1 MATPLLTTKLYIP
14 PIRPELVPRPRLI
27 ERLNMGLQGK
37 LILISAPAGSGKTTL
52 LSEWIAGCEPHIGVA
67 WVSLDERDNDPAR
80 FLAYLVAACRRCPSG
95 SQKIQPNL
103 GEGVLDALQSPRPP
117 PVEDLLTPLLNQIN
131 SLPDHLVLVLDDYHL
146 ITARPVHEALIFL
159 LDHLPANMHL
169 VIATRSDPPLPLA
182 RLRGRG
188 QLTELRQTDLRFT
201 LDEVTEFLNQVMG
214 LALSVDEVAA
224 LAARTEG
231 WIAGLQMAAVSIQ
244 GQDMGR
250 VASFIQAFTGSD
262 RYILDYLVEEVLQG
276 QPKRVQ
282 TFLLQTAILTR
293 LSGPLCDAVV
303 GIEEPTDWRQEGS
316 LPGHLSAAASGRE
329 ILEYLERTNLFVV
342 PLDDRRAWYR
352 YHRLFADLLQQRL
365 HQLRPELAPTLHRRA
380 SAWYEQNGLM
390 AEAIDHAVSAGDFE
404 RAADLIERAAE
415 TTLMR
420 SEVATL
426 QSWLEALPDDL
437 VRTRPLLCV
446 YHAWLLLLSGHPL
459 DMAEARLQEAIDTDV
474 SGTISGEVA
483 VFRALIATY
492 QGDTRRSA
500 ELAHQALEL
509 LPEKSLFLRSLVA
522 GFLGLNYFYRGDVV
536 TAREALE
543 EAVRIGQA
551 VGNLMNTVLAL
562 CHLAELSILQGQ
574 LHQARAFYNQALE
587 LAVDEQGRPR
597 PIAGIALTG
606 LGNLLQ
612 EWNDLEGAA
621 RHISQGIELIKN
633 WGEVGAISGY
643 IALAR
648 LKQVQG
654 DVRGANDMIQKARQ
668 LAIKFDAMEM
678 DDILVAAIQARL
690 WLDQDNLEAASHW
703 VEAREVAGD
712 FDSWVS
718 AKQNDRTL
726 SLAQAIEYV
735 TLARVY
741 IARDQDD
748 KALAMLAALL
758 QVAERAGWLGFVI
771 EILILQVL
779 AFQKQDNTLQAIATL
794 ERALSL
800 AEPSAY
806 VRSFIDAG
814 PPMARLLYQ
823 AATRGIAPAY
833 ASKLLAT
840 FETEIQ
846 GEEKRVI
853 SPVEDPR
860 SKADRAPP
868 LPSPPALIEP
878 LSERELE
885 VLQLIAEGLS
895 NQEIAQRLFISL
907 RTVKWH
913 TSNIYGKLGVKNR
926 TEAAAKAREL
936 ELLSNS

>member
-67 WVSLDERDNDPAR
+67 WVSLDERDNDPAG
-80 FLAYLVAACRRCPSG
+80 FLAYLMAAC
-95 SQKIQPNL
+95 QKIQPNL

-146 ITARPVHEALIFL
+146 ITARPVHEALVFL

-201 LDEVTEFLNQVMG
+201 FDEVTEFLNQVMG
-214 LALSVDEVAA
+214 LTLSVDEVAA

-231 WIAGLQMAAVSIQ
+231 WIAGLQMAAVSLQ

-250 VASFIQAFTGSD
+250 VASFIRAFTGSD
-262 RYILDYLVEEVLQG
+262 RYILDYLVEEVLQR

-282 TFLLQTAILTR
+282 TFLLQTAILAR

-303 GIEEPTDWRQEGS
+303 EIEEPTDRRQEDS
-316 LPGHLSAAASGRE
+316 LPGHLFAAASGRE
-329 ILEYLERTNLFVV
+329 ILEYLERANLFVV

-352 YHRLFADLLQQRL
+352 YHRLFADLLRQRL

-380 SAWYEQNGLM
+380 SAWFEQNGLM

-404 RAADLIERAAE
+404 RAADLIEGAAE

-420 SEVATL
+420 SEVATV

-446 YHAWLLLLSGHPL
+446 HHAWLLLLSGHPL

-474 SGTISGEVA
+474 SGSVSGEVA

-500 ELAHQALEL
+500 ELARQALEL

-536 TAREALE
+536 TAGEALE

-574 LHQARAFYNQALE
+574 LHQARAYYNQALE

-621 RHISQGIELIKN
+621 HHVSEGLELIKH

-648 LKQVQG
+648 LKQMQG
-654 DVRGANDMIQKARQ
+654 DVKGANDMIQKARQ

-678 DDILVAAIQARL
+678 DDILVAAVQARL
-690 WLDQDNLEAASHW
+690 WIDQDNLEAASHW
-703 VEAREVAGD
+703 VKARKVAGD
-712 FDSWVS
+712 ADSWVS
-718 AKQNDRTL
+718 AEQSDRTL
-726 SLAQAIEYV
+726 SLAQAIEYI

-771 EILILQVL
+771 EILILQAL
-779 AFQKQDNTLQAIATL
+779 ALQKQGNTLQAIAPL

-806 VRSFIDAG
+806 VRSFIDEG

-833 ASKLLAT
+833 ASKLLAA

-853 SPVEDPR
+853 PS
-860 SKADRAPP
+860 APP
-868 LPSPPALIEP
+868 LPSTLALIEP

-885 VLQLIAEGLS
+885 VLQLIAKGLS

-936 ELLSNS
+936 DLLSNS